1 MKSSVEGVGDKGKK
15 ITQKEEQK
23 DKSMEN
29 GREDALRGS
38 AQEFQKERTQ
48 VTEGKKSSATGGRE
62 VI

>member
-29 GREDALRGS
+29 GREDEKVRGS
-38 AQEFQKERTQ
+38 A
-48 VTEGKKSSATGGRE
+48 
-62 VI
+62 